1 MPQKRV
7 CIIGAGI
14 AGLSA
19 GIRLARR
26 EYDVTIFEKE
36 KSPGGKASSIG
47 FDGFRFD
54 TGPSLVTMCN
64 VIEELFSD
72 SGEDITDYLNIS
84 KLDILCRYFY
94 PDGTVMN
101 AFQDFGKF
109 ASEIEK
115 NTADKRDSL
124 EKYLMYA
131 KKIYDLTA
139 DIFLYNSDKS
149 IKNFL
154 TAISLKTLFSIGS
167 IDPFRT
173 MHKANR
179 SFFSDD
185 KLVQLFDR
193 YATYNGSNPYL
204 APATLN
210 IISYVENSLGGY
222 YFEGGMRTLPEAL
235 FKLAVKKGVNFR
247 FGEKVKSFE
256 KRNSEITAVITGNSR
271 YEFDYYISGADAL
284 VTNSELLKDGKKIK
298 DNELSTSAL
307 VFYWGVDEHADGLE
321 THNILFA
328 KDYKQEFEDL
338 FRKKIVHN
346 DPTVYIYISSKFN
359 KSDAPENCTNWFVMV
374 NAPAD
379 YGQDWNADVS
389 GIKEIIIRK
398 IHSSTGIN
406 LSNKIKAERYLT
418 PEILKDKTGSYRGS
432 IYGYSSNSK
441 FSAFLR
447 TPNKSGRYKNLFY
460 CGGSS
465 HPGGGIPL
473 VILSGRNAAA
483 MIEKLN

>member
-1 MPQKRV
+1 MPQKSV

-14 AGLSA
+14 GGMSA

-26 EYDVTIFEKE
+26 GYDVTVFEKE
-36 KSPGGKASSIG
+36 KSYGGKASSVG
-47 FDGFRFD
+47 FGGFTFD
-54 TGPSLVTMCN
+54 TGPSLVTMYN

-72 SGEDITDYLNIS
+72 SGEDIKDYLTVS
-84 KLDILCRYFY
+84 KLDVLCRYFY
-94 PDGTVMN
+94 PGGTILN
-101 AFQDFGKF
+101 AFQDFEKF
-109 ASEIEK
+109 AAEIEK
-115 NTADKRDSL
+115 NTTDKRNSL
-124 EKYLMYA
+124 EKYLKYA

-149 IKNFL
+149 VKNFL
-154 TAISLKTLFSIGS
+154 TAKSFKTLFSIAG

-185 KLVQLFDR
+185 KLVRLFDR

-222 YFEGGMRTLPEAL
+222 YFEGGMRALPEAL
-235 FKLAVKKGVNFR
+235 YKLAVKKGVNFR
-247 FGEKVKSFE
+247 FGEKVKSIE
-256 KRNSEITAVITGNSR
+256 KMGSEITAVITGYSR
-271 YEFDYYISGADAL
+271 YEFDYYISNADAL

-298 DNELSTSAL
+298 ENELSTSAL
-307 VFYWGVDEHADGLE
+307 VFYWGIEGLADGLE

-328 KDYKQEFEDL
+328 DDYKQEFDDL
-338 FRKKIVHN
+338 SVNKTVHN

-359 KSDAPENCTNWFVMV
+359 KSDAPENCSNWFVMV

-379 YGQDWNADVS
+379 SGQDWGKES
-389 GIKEIIIRK
+389 SRLKEIILRK
-398 IHSSTGIN
+398 IKSLTGIDI
-406 LSNKIKAERYLT
+406 SGKIKAEKILS
-418 PEILKDKTGSYRGS
+418 PEMLEEITGSYKGS

>member
-1 MPQKRV
+1 MPQKSV

-14 AGLSA
+14 GGLSA

-26 EYDVTIFEKE
+26 GYDVTVFEKE
-36 KSPGGKASSIG
+36 KSPGGKASSIE

-54 TGPSLVTMCN
+54 TGPSLVTMYN
-64 VIEELFSD
+64 VIEELFGD
-72 SGEDITDYLNIS
+72 SGEDITDYLTVS
-84 KLDILCRYFY
+84 KLDVLCRYFY
-94 PDGTVMN
+94 PDGTILN
-101 AFQDFGKF
+101 AYQDIAKF
-109 ASEIEK
+109 AAEIEK
-115 NTADKRDSL
+115 NTADKRNSL
-124 EKYLMYA
+124 EKYLKYA

-139 DIFLYNSDKS
+139 EIFLYNSDKG

-154 TAISLKTLFSIGS
+154 TVKSLKTMFSIGG

-179 SFFSDD
+179 SFFRDD

-222 YFEGGMRTLPEAL
+222 YFEGGMRALPEAL

-247 FGEKVKSFE
+247 FGEKVNSFE

-271 YEFDYYISGADAL
+271 YEFDYYISNADAL
-284 VTNSELLKDGKKIK
+284 VTNSELLKDGKNIK
-298 DNELSTSAL
+298 ENELSTSAL
-307 VFYWGVDEHADGLE
+307 VFYWGIEGHADGLE

-328 KDYKQEFEDL
+328 NDYKQEFEDL
-338 FRKKIVHN
+338 FGKKIIHN
-346 DPTVYIYISSKFN
+346 DPTVYVYISSKFK
-359 KSDAPENCTNWFVMV
+359 KSDAPENCSNWFVMV

-379 YGQDWNADVS
+379 YGQDWDANVS
-389 GIKEIIIRK
+389 AIKEIIILK
-398 IHSSTGIN
+398 IHSLTGID
-406 LSNKIKAERYLT
+406 LSSKIKAERYLT
-418 PEILKDKTGSYRGS
+418 PEILEDKTGSYRGS

-447 TPNKSGRYKNLFY
+447 TPNKSGKFKNLFY

-483 MIEKLN
+483 MIEN